1 MRRFSAVRGAVVGV
15 LLLAG
20 LAGCSP
26 SRGSAAATT
35 TTQQDVAALWHELVR
50 CAREHGM
57 PNLPEPQIDSE
68 GQPHWPG
75 GVEPPEPPPSVEQA
89 CHSIV
94 ERFPASVRG
103 APATTPADSAK
114 LLRFARCM
122 REHEITDF
130 PDPKAAA
137 EHRHGL
143 GLGLMRERVTELGG
157 TFWLDST
164 PGKGTSV
171 RIQLPRGRR

>member
-1 MRRFSAVRGAVVGV
+1 V

-57 PNLPEPQIDSE
+57 PNLPEPRIDSE

-75 GVEPPEPPPSVEQA
+75 GVEPPGPPPSVEQA
-89 CHSIV
+89 CRSIV

-103 APATTPADSAK
+103 APATTPDDSAK

-122 REHEITDF
+122 REHGLTDF
-130 PDPKAAA
+130 PDPDADGQFRFAGTNAGRQLKQKDPASPLQTALRA
-137 EHRHGL
+137 C
-143 GLGLMRERVTELGG
+143 GG
-157 TFWLDST
+157 PDILKGRIADS
-164 PGKGTSV
+164 G
-171 RIQLPRGRR
+171 